1 MTDVVM
7 TRIENPVT
15 GKPEIRIDRAETHVL
30 IADEV
35 VEDAFNEPSEM
46 LFGRILLGRSAG
58 AALARAE
65 PDRLDPAGI
74 SLKMFIVINGR
85 NRQVRYLLTRQ
96 RPAEHIWEAELVSDS
111 A

>member
-15 GKPEIRIDRAETHVL
+15 GKPEIRIDRADAHVL

-46 LFGRILLGRSAG
+46 MFGRILLGRDG
-58 AALARAE
+58 
-65 PDRLDPAGI
+65 LDWCDDMQ
-74 SLKMFIVINGR
+74 MFIVINGR
-85 NRQVRYLLTRQ
+85 NRQVRYLLTKR
-96 RPAEHIWEAELVSDS
+96 RPADHVWEAELVSDS
-111 A
+111 EES